1 MFVLSSRYGGLSN
14 ALLECL
20 SMGIA
25 CISTRCEGS
34 TDVIRDG
41 ENGLLID
48 IGSEEQMTAAM
59 TYLAEDAKIREG
71 LGSQARKT
79 SERFEA
85 EIVIGQWE
93 ELIEEL
99 T

>member
-1 MFVLSSRYGGLSN
+1 MFVLSGRYEGLSN

-25 CISTRCEGS
+25 CISTRWEGS

-59 TYLAEDAKIREG
+59 TYLAEDAKIRED